1 MYLINKFE
9 RLFENTSKKL
19 VFMRNIALSF
29 FVVLGLLTSCSKSEN
44 KDEKKELPPQ
54 PYQYIVAKSGP
65 AENLTQYPARLEG
78 VENVEIRPKID
89 GFVEKI
95 YIDEGS
101 QVSKGQLLFLI
112 RNPQYEQSVLAAQA
126 TVNSARAA
134 VATAQMQVTK
144 TKPLVDKKIISAYE
158 LQSAELALKSAKA
171 SLAETQAQLTNAKV
185 NQGYTKLYSPVSGV
199 VGTLPY
205 KAGSYISTATTQPL
219 TTVSNVSKIFAYFS
233 INEKQQLEF
242 FKHAEGATI
251 KEKLKNSPLVELVL
265 SDGSKYEEKG
275 KVESIS
281 GLVDPNT
288 GSFSMRA
295 TFPNP
300 KGLIRSGY
308 SATVQMPNNLENV
321 IIIPQAATYE
331 MQGKVL
337 VYLIGADNKVKSTE
351 IKVENLPDGLTYA
364 VTSGLKQGD
373 KVVVEGIGLLKDDAQ
388 VVPKETTLQNVIDRK

>member
-1 MYLINKFE
+1 
-9 RLFENTSKKL
+9 
-19 VFMRNIALSF
+19 MRNIALSF
-29 FVVLGLLTSCSKSEN
+29 FVVLGLLTSCSKSE
-44 KDEKKELPPQ
+44 KQDDKKELPPQ
-54 PYQYIVAKSGP
+54 PYQYIVAKTGP

-78 VENVEIRPKID
+78 IENVEIRPKID

-95 YIDEGS
+95 YVDEGS

-126 TVNSARAA
+126 TVNSARAQ

-158 LQSAELALKSAKA
+158 LQAAELALKSAKA
-171 SLAETQAQLTNAKV
+171 ALAETEAQLTNARV

-199 VGTLPY
+199 VGTLPF
-205 KAGSYISTATTQPL
+205 KTGSYISSATSQPL

-242 FKHAEGATI
+242 FKHAKGATI
-251 KEKLKNSPLVELVL
+251 QEKIKNAPLVDLIL
-265 SDGSKYEEKG
+265 SDGSKYSERG
-275 KVESIS
+275 KIESIS

-300 KGLIRSGY
+300 NGLIRSGY
-308 SATVQMPNNLENV
+308 SATVQLPNNLEDV
-321 IIIPQAATYE
+321 IVIPQAATYE
-331 MQGKVL
+331 LQGKVL
-337 VYLIGADNKVKSTE
+337 VYLIGKDNKVKSTE
-351 IKVENLPDGLTYA
+351 VKIEELPDGLTYA
-364 VTSGLKQGD
+364 VTSGLKPGD
-373 KVVVEGIGLLKDDAQ
+373 RVVVEGIGLLKDDTQ
-388 VVPKETTLQNVIDRK
+388 VVPKETTLQNAINKK

>member
-1 MYLINKFE
+1 
-9 RLFENTSKKL
+9 
-19 VFMRNIALSF
+19 MRNIALSI
-29 FVVLGLLTSCSKSEN
+29 FVVLSILTACSKAEK
-44 KDEKKELPPQ
+44 KDDKKELPPQ
-54 PYQYIVAKSGP
+54 PYQYIVAKTGP

-78 VENVEIRPKID
+78 IQNVEIRPKID

-95 YIDEGS
+95 FVDEGS
-101 QVSKGQLLFLI
+101 QVNKGQLLFLI

-126 TVNSARAA
+126 TVNSARAQ

-158 LQSAELALKSAKA
+158 LQAAELALKSAKA
-171 SLAETQAQLTNAKV
+171 ALAETQAQLSNAQV
-185 NQGYTKLYSPVSGV
+185 NQGYTKIFSPVSGV
-199 VGTLPY
+199 VGTLPF
-205 KAGSYISTATTQPL
+205 KAGSYISSATSQPL

-242 FKHAEGATI
+242 FKHSTGATI
-251 KEKLKNSPLVELVL
+251 QEKIKNSPLVNLIL
-265 SDGSKYEEKG
+265 SDGSQYDQKG
-275 KVESIS
+275 KIESIS

-300 KGLIRSGY
+300 NGLLRSGY
-308 SATVQMPNNLENV
+308 SATIQFPNNLENV
-321 IIIPQAATYE
+321 IIIPQTATYK
-331 MQGKVL
+331 MKGKVL

-351 IKVENLPDGLTYA
+351 IKVESLPDGLTYA
-364 VTSGLKQGD
+364 VTSGLKAGD
-373 KVVVEGIGLLKDDAQ
+373 KVIVEGIGLLKDDTQ

>member
-1 MYLINKFE
+1 
-9 RLFENTSKKL
+9 
-19 VFMRNIALSF
+19 MRNIALSI
-29 FVVLGLLTSCSKSEN
+29 FVVLSILTACSKAEK
-44 KDEKKELPPQ
+44 KDDKKELPPQ
-54 PYQYIVAKSGP
+54 PYQYIVAKTGP

-78 VENVEIRPKID
+78 IQNVEIRPKID

-95 YIDEGS
+95 FVDEGS
-101 QVSKGQLLFLI
+101 QVNKGQLLFLI

-126 TVNSARAA
+126 TVNSARAQ

-158 LQSAELALKSAKA
+158 LQAAELALKSAKA
-171 SLAETQAQLTNAKV
+171 ALAETQAQLSNAQV
-185 NQGYTKLYSPVSGV
+185 NQGYTKIFSPVSGV
-199 VGTLPY
+199 VGTLPF
-205 KAGSYISTATTQPL
+205 KAGSYISSATSQPL

-242 FKHAEGATI
+242 FKHSTGATI
-251 KEKLKNSPLVELVL
+251 QDKIKNSPLVNLIL
-265 SDGSKYEEKG
+265 SDGSQYDQKG
-275 KVESIS
+275 KIESIS

-300 KGLIRSGY
+300 NGLLRSGY
-308 SATVQMPNNLENV
+308 SATIQFPNNLENV
-321 IIIPQAATYE
+321 IIIPQSATYE

-351 IKVENLPDGLTYA
+351 IKVESLPDGLTYA
-364 VTSGLKQGD
+364 VKSGLKAGD
-373 KVVVEGIGLLKDDAQ
+373 KVIVEGIGLLKDDTQ

>member
-1 MYLINKFE
+1 
-9 RLFENTSKKL
+9 
-19 VFMRNIALSF
+19 MRNIAISF
-29 FVVLGLLTSCSKSEN
+29 FVVLGLLTSCSKSEK
-44 KDEKKELPPQ
+44 KDDKKELPPQ
-54 PYQYIVAKSGP
+54 PYEYIVAKSGP

-78 VENVEIRPKID
+78 IENVEIRPKID

-95 YIDEGS
+95 YVDEGS

-126 TVNSARAA
+126 AVNSARAQ

-158 LQSAELALKSAKA
+158 LQAAELALKSAKA
-171 SLAETQAQLTNAKV
+171 ALAETQAQLTNAQV

-199 VGTLPY
+199 IGTLPY
-205 KAGSYISTATTQPL
+205 KSGSYISSATSQPL

-233 INEKQQLEF
+233 INEKQQLDF
-242 FKHAEGATI
+242 FKHSTGSTI
-251 KEKLKNSPLVELVL
+251 QQKIKNSPLVELVL

-275 KVESIS
+275 KIESIS

-295 TFPNP
+295 TFPNS
-300 KGLIRSGY
+300 KGLLRSGY
-308 SATVQMPNNLENV
+308 SATVQVPNSLENV

-337 VYLIGADNKVKSTE
+337 VYLIGAGNKVKSTE

-364 VTSGLKQGD
+364 VTSGLKPGD
-373 KVVVEGIGLLKDDAQ
+373 KLIVEGIGLLKDDAE

>member
-1 MYLINKFE
+1 
-9 RLFENTSKKL
+9 
-19 VFMRNIALSF
+19 MRNIALCI
-29 FVVLGLLTSCSKSEN
+29 FVVLGILAACSKAEK
-44 KDEKKELPPQ
+44 KDDKKELPPQ
-54 PYQYIVAKSGP
+54 PYQYIVAKTGP
-65 AENLTQYPARLEG
+65 AENLSQYPARLEG
-78 VENVEIRPKID
+78 IQNVEIRPKID

-95 YIDEGS
+95 FVDEGS
-101 QVSKGQLLFLI
+101 QVNKGQLLFLI

-126 TVNSARAA
+126 TVNSAKAQ

-158 LQSAELALKSAKA
+158 LQAAELALKSAKA
-171 SLAETQAQLTNAKV
+171 ALAETQAQLSNAQV
-185 NQGYTKLYSPVSGV
+185 NQGYTKIFSPVSGV
-199 VGTLPY
+199 VGTLPF
-205 KAGSYISTATTQPL
+205 KAGSYISSATSQPL

-242 FKHAEGATI
+242 FKHSTGATI
-251 KEKLKNSPLVELVL
+251 QEKIKNSPLVNLIL
-265 SDGSKYEEKG
+265 SDGSQYDQKG
-275 KVESIS
+275 KIESIS

-300 KGLIRSGY
+300 NGLLRSGY
-308 SATVQMPNNLENV
+308 SATIQFPNNLENV
-321 IIIPQAATYE
+321 IIIPQSATYE

-351 IKVENLPDGLTYA
+351 IKVESLPDGLTYA
-364 VTSGLKQGD
+364 VTSGLKAGD
-373 KVVVEGIGLLKDDAQ
+373 KVIVEGIGLLKDDTQ

>member
-1 MYLINKFE
+1 
-9 RLFENTSKKL
+9 
-19 VFMRNIALSF
+19 MRNIALSF
-29 FVVLGLLTSCSKSEN
+29 FVVLGILTACSKAEK
-44 KDEKKELPPQ
+44 KDDKKELPPQ

-65 AENLTQYPARLEG
+65 AENMTQYPARLEG
-78 VENVEIRPKID
+78 IQNVEIRPKID

-126 TVNSARAA
+126 SVNSARAQ

-158 LQSAELALKSAKA
+158 LQAAELALKSAKA
-171 SLAETQAQLTNAKV
+171 ALAETQAQLTNAQV
-185 NQGYTKLYSPVSGV
+185 NQGYTKIFSPVSGV
-199 VGTLPY
+199 VGTLPF
-205 KAGSYISTATTQPL
+205 KAGSYISSATSQPL

-242 FKHAEGATI
+242 FKHSTGATI
-251 KEKLKNSPLVELVL
+251 QDKIKNSPLVNLVL
-265 SDGSKYEEKG
+265 SDGSQYDQKG
-275 KVESIS
+275 KIESIS

-300 KGLIRSGY
+300 NGLLRSGY
-308 SATVQMPNNLENV
+308 SATIQFPNSLENV
-321 IIIPQAATYE
+321 IIIPQSATYE
-331 MQGKVL
+331 LQGKVFAY
-337 VYLIGADNKVKSTE
+337 VIGSDNKVKSVE
-351 IKVENLPDGLTYA
+351 IKTEELPDGLTYA

-373 KVVVEGIGLLKDDAQ
+373 KVVVEGIGLLKDDTQ
-388 VVPKETTLQNVIDRK
+388 VVPKEVSLQSAISKK